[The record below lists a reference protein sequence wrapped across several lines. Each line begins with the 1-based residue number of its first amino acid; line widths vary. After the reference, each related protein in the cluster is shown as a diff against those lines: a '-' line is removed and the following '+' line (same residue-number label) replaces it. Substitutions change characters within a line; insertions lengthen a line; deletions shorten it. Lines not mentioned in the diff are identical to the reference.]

1 MSFIQIEELPDGR
14 VRMACTNCGI
24 QTGAMKKG
32 LTIFHDCKLTGW
44 RRTKAF
50 LKDLTKWMRAGFPMR
65 TQKQAQAI
73 YEEHC
78 LPCDARVV
86 ENGIER
92 CKDCGCPL
100 KQKASLVSKLQW
112 ETSHCPRKKW

>member
-1 MSFIQIEELPDGR
+1 
-14 VRMACTNCGI
+14 MACTNCGI